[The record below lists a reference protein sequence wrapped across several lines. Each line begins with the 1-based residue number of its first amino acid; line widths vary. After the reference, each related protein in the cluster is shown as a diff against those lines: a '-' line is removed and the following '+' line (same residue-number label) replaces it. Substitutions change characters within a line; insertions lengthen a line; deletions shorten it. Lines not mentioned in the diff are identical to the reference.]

1 MHYKPINL
9 TFVQIKNRFSTRGS
23 EQRSVLTHDCTVL
36 VLTRE
41 KLKEKFSVTGLSSTL
56 NRTLTNAQCKTKK
69 IHQIHSLV
77 TIFSNTGTLTKKDA
91 FIILFYIHQYSY
103 DLLFL

>member
-41 KLKEKFSVTGLSSTL
+41 KLKEKFSVTGTL
-56 NRTLTNAQCKTKK
+56 NGTLTNAQCKTKK

-77 TIFSNTGTLTKKDA
+77 RIFSNTGTLT
-91 FIILFYIHQYSY
+91 
-103 DLLFL
+103 